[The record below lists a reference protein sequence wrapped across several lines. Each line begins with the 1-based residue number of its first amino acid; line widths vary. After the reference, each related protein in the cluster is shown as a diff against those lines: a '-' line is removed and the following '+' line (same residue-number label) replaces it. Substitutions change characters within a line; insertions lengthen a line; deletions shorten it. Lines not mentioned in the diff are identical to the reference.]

1 MILSI
6 ETYLDYQLAGETPAI
21 LQIEAAAASDQQI
34 VESELVLSPHNHF
47 ARVTADAGVGERVM
61 LSLTNRLEATYRARV
76 AVDRPTTDIAR
87 LPATPV
93 HLLPGPAVEYLMGSR
108 FCPSDRFQNY
118 VSAEFG
124 VSAGG
129 ARVVELRD
137 WIQRH
142 LTYLPGESD
151 STTTALE
158 TFVQRRGVCRDF
170 AHVMITMARASG
182 IPARIASVY
191 APLDAPQDFHAV
203 ADVFLDGGWHLVDA
217 TGMARSDQMARI
229 GVGRDAADVSF
240 LTVYGS
246 ADLVRQNVAVR
257 CDG

>member
-1 MILSI
+1 MILTI
-6 ETYLDYQLAGETPAI
+6 ESYLDYQLAGQTAAI
-21 LQIEAAAASDQQI
+21 LQIEAAAMPDQRI
-34 VESELVLSPHNHF
+34 VQSELVLSPHEYVG
-47 ARVTADAGVGERVM
+47 RVAADGGVGERVM
-61 LSLTNRLEATYRARV
+61 LSLTGRLECTYRARIEV
-76 AVDRPTTDIAR
+76 TRGIADLAA
-87 LPATPV
+87 LPGTPV

-108 FCPSDRFQNY
+108 FCPSDQFQNY
-118 VSAEFG
+118 VTAEFG
-124 VSAGG
+124 ASAGG
-129 ARVVELRD
+129 ARVAELRD
-137 WIQRH
+137 WINRH

-217 TGMARSDQMARI
+217 TGMARADQMARI

-246 ADLVRQNVAVR
+246 AELIRQNVAVR
-257 CDG
+257 CEV